1 MKCSGEKEAI
11 PDGWRRV
18 RLGDV
23 ARERTQRPNS
33 NSQEEVFS
41 VTKHAGF
48 VRSIEYFNRQ
58 VFSRDTS
65 NYKLVRRGDLAYATI
80 HLDEGSLGILLD
92 AATGVIS
99 PMYTVFEAD
108 TAQAE
113 PKFLF
118 SIMKLPQM
126 VSLYKRIGEG
136 TVHRRKSISFERLGA
151 LPLAIPTIQEQR
163 RILAVLDSIDDAIE
177 GAEAV
182 IAATE
187 GLRDALLH
195 DLLTCG
201 LPGQHS
207 EWRDVPGLGTIPA
220 DWKVVR
226 LGDVLESTTYGTNSP
241 LSAVGD
247 IPVLRMNNLQNGQ
260 INLTDVRRAN
270 LNDKETRELN
280 LACGDILF
288 NRTNSLD
295 LVGKVAVVR
304 NLPNPMSFASYLV
317 RLRVK
322 KERANPFWLSTLLW
336 SDDCQARVRKYAT
349 PGVSQANINP
359 TSLKK
364 LMVPLPPL
372 AEQRDIAAS
381 LDGVY
386 SAIQVAREELG
397 RLRLLKESTADAMLT
412 GRVRKCG
419 ALNTA

>member
-1 MKCSGEKEAI
+1 
-11 PDGWRRV
+11 
-18 RLGDV
+18 
-23 ARERTQRPNS
+23 
-33 NSQEEVFS
+33 
-41 VTKHAGF
+41 
-48 VRSIEYFNRQ
+48 
-58 VFSRDTS
+58 
-65 NYKLVRRGDLAYATI
+65 
-80 HLDEGSLGILLD
+80 
-92 AATGVIS
+92 
-99 PMYTVFEAD
+99 MYTVFEAD

-220 DWKVVR
+220 DWKVVQ

-322 KERANPFWLSTLLW
+322 KERANPFWLSALLW
-336 SDDCQARVRKYAT
+336 SADCQARVRKYAT

-359 TSLKK
+359 TSLKT
-364 LMVPLPPL
+364 LTVPLPPL
-372 AEQRDIAAS
+372 AEQHDIAAS

-397 RLRLLKESTADAMLT
+397 RLRLLKPESTD
-412 GRVRKCG
+412 GRPWGQPLKQPEG
-419 ALNTA
+419 APLNLG

>member
-1 MKCSGEKEAI
+1 MSSSSQI
-11 PDGWRRV
+11 PDGWQQV

-23 ARERTQRPNS
+23 LKLEYGVSLPERKRSSGEIPVIGSAGVVGYHNQATNGGPGIVIGRKGS
-33 NSQEEVFS
+33 IGS
-41 VTKHAGF
+41 VTWVGDNF
-48 VRSIEYFNRQ
+48 VPIDTTYFAVPIDGKLDLRWAYHFLSREGLSKLNR
-58 VFSRDTS
+58 
-65 NYKLVRRGDLAYATI
+65 
-80 HLDEGSLGILLD
+80 
-92 AATGVIS
+92 ATGIPGLNRDDVYALNR
-99 PMYTVFEAD
+99 PVPPLPEQ
-108 TAQAE
+108 QA
-113 PKFLF
+113 
-118 SIMKLPQM
+118 I
-126 VSLYKRIGEG
+126 
-136 TVHRRKSISFERLGA
+136 A
-151 LPLAIPTIQEQR
+151 
-163 RILAVLDSIDDAIE
+163 AVLDSIDDAIE
-177 GAEAV
+177 GAKAV
-182 IAATE
+182 IAATKQ
-187 GLRDALLH
+187 LRDSLLH
-195 DLLTCG
+195 DLLTRG
-201 LPGQHS
+201 LPGQHT
-207 EWRDVPGLGTIPA
+207 EWRDVAGLGTIPA
-220 DWKVVR
+220 DWEVVR
-226 LGDVLESTTYGTNSP
+226 LGDALESTTYGTNSP

-260 INLTDVRRAN
+260 IDLTDVRRAN

-322 KERANPFWLSTLLW
+322 KERANPFWLSALLW

-359 TSLKK
+359 TSLKT

-412 GRVRKCG
+412 GRVRKCS
-419 ALNTA
+419 AQNTA